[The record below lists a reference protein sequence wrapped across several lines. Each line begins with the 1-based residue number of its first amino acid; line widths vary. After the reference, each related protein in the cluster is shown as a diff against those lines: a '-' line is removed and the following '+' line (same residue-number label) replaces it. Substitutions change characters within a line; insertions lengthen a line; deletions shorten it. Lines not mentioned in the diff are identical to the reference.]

1 MKLLKRTHA
10 AAVGVIVGLGVMFGM
25 YLAGR
30 QQGYKEGRNKGYD
43 EGLSDGIEK
52 GAIRVLT
59 PECPPCETVFI
70 HD

>member
-1 MKLLKRTHA
+1 MNTLKRTHV
-10 AAVGVIVGLGVMFGM
+10 AAVGFILSLGILFGT

-43 EGLSDGIEK
+43 EGLIDGIEK
-52 GAIRVLT
+52 GSPRVLT

-70 HD
+70 HE